1 MKRLAS
7 TLHDDAVLLFAL
19 ILRSQNETEA
29 VCVAHVIFHFI
40 NFDLSSSQLL
50 AISIANYLL
59 NLIQIGQ
66 DYAVAVLAAE
76 DIFCI
81 LIFEW
86 A

>member
-1 MKRLAS
+1 M
-7 TLHDDAVLLFAL
+7 
-19 ILRSQNETEA
+19 
-29 VCVAHVIFHFI
+29 FHFI

-81 LIFEW
+81 LIFE
-86 A
+86 